1 MYEYDSKISLIHCWG
16 CKIPP
21 PIEVDRYELDVQM
34 YSLMKPML
42 AWSNSLTRGFAESE
56 ARDAGNLAES
66 KALKKNKAMKKGV
79 SASGAEVIIKAA
91 EKRYDAERAKYLAAL
106 QTFNASGLDASF
118 ANSFADDADTEKMAD
133 AAELTERSEQH
144 VRFLTLRKEKV
155 SWTSPLPDLVSKVVT
170 TRYYTTGISRTNT
183 QSTQWGVPMPASVL
197 LRSEKGKAVWA
208 LTTLKAKLKEAESE
222 VPVYTGYA
230 KRAKQSYMRAHWTDS
245 LTKAKEIV
253 RKNTPIIANV
263 EGYLAS
269 PQCRHIALLERTCE
283 LTGLIAMLEALVTS
297 AATWAKEQAE
307 MEQFCSTLRTRASAL
322 RAYSE
327 ESSYSSSDSDEDGMD
342 CNFVKHGHIRRQGE
356 VMPMPT

>member
-1 MYEYDSKISLIHCWG
+1 M
-16 CKIPP
+16 
-21 PIEVDRYELDVQM
+21 IEEHVSVL
-34 YSLMKPML
+34 KPML

-118 ANSFADDADTEKMAD
+118 ANSFADDVDTEKMAD

-170 TRYYTTGISRTNT
+170 TSTTAHGYTNT

-297 AATWAKEQAE
+297 AATWATEQAE

>member
-1 MYEYDSKISLIHCWG
+1 MGKYEYRKLHGSTAGVAKSY
-16 CKIPP
+16 PP
-21 PIEVDRYELDVQM
+21 ESM
-34 YSLMKPML
+34 HSLMKPML

-170 TRYYTTGISRTNT
+170 TSTTAHGYTNT

-245 LTKAKEIV
+245 LAKAKEIV

-297 AATWAKEQAE
+297 AATWATEQAE